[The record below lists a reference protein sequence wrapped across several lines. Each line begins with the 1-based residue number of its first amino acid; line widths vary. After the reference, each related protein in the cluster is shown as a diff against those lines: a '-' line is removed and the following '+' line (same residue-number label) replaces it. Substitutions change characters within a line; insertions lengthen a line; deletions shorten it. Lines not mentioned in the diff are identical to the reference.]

1 MEYTLLKPDC
11 HSWWILKMQ
20 SGREDTLEER
30 YAIKFCFKL
39 GKKATETYGMLQTAF
54 RPSCMSGIRDSRKP
68 GSSLRDDERCGRS
81 KEVNTPEL
89 IGQRVRVRVIV
100 EVLREFRKRFRRK
113 RPALFK
119 SGQWHFHKD
128 NAPVHNSIVVTDY
141 LTKMAINTIPQPPYS
156 PDLSPCDFCLF
167 PKLNWGDERG
177 CDEGHWHAHT
187 RGVLWSLPEVV
198 GTVQVHCSRR
208 RLLLR
213 GLEFHVC
220 TINKSHHHHHIVLA
234 ARISLTLSR
243 HSSLSFIALG
253 RSSGQQPVS
262 SHSCWMYVRAGR
274 PAFARPCVG
283 IHKSTSLMSSSLLL
297 QQCPACLVR
306 LTWIVFVIGGRWPYS
321 WCLVGCC
328 CQDLFRIARS
338 ILV

>member
-1 MEYTLLKPDC
+1 MQDGRKAVWSIPYVSVAFFPSLKQNFIAYRSSKLFSRLDC
-11 HSWWILKMQ
+11 IFEIHQLWQSGFSRMYSNCCCSWWFEPEIIKINQSSHKMYSNKILNSQESTTILNTRTK
-20 SGREDTLEER
+20 
-30 YAIKFCFKL
+30 KVWKL
-39 GKKATETYGMLQTAF
+39 IVCTSYISFFA
-54 RPSCMSGIRDSRKP
+54 PS
-68 GSSLRDDERCGRS
+68 
-81 KEVNTPEL
+81 
-89 IGQRVRVRVIV
+89 
-100 EVLREFRKRFRRK
+100 
-113 RPALFK
+113 
-119 SGQWHFHKD
+119 
-128 NAPVHNSIVVTDY
+128 
-141 LTKMAINTIPQPPYS
+141 AIN
-156 PDLSPCDFCLF
+156 
-167 PKLNWGDERG
+167 
-177 CDEGHWHAHT
+177 
-187 RGVLWSLPEVV
+187 
-198 GTVQVHCSRR
+198 
-208 RLLLR
+208 
-213 GLEFHVC
+213 
-220 TINKSHHHHHIVLA
+220 HHHIVLA

-306 LTWIVFVIGGRWPYS
+306 LTSIVFVIGGRWPYS